1 MSDIMARAYR
11 MKFLGSMAI
20 LLLVACRSAQGDAA
34 DDERALTKLVQDL
47 NVALAKADMGFL
59 ERALHK
65 DFVLT
70 NSKGTIEDRAAYL
83 ANRKTG
89 RIQYESR
96 KSDELRV
103 RVYGDCAIVTGRD
116 IEKGKDQKGAV
127 EGQFRW
133 TRVFLRQ
140 DGRWQLVTAQFSP
153 VVGP

>member
-1 MSDIMARAYR
+1 MTDIKARAYR
-11 MKFLGSMAI
+11 MKFLGLMAI
-20 LLLVACRSAQGDAA
+20 LLLVACRSAQG

-89 RIQYESR
+89 RIQYESK

-103 RVYGDCAIVTGRD
+103 RVYANCAIVTGRD

-133 TRVFLRQ
+133 TRVFLQQ

-153 VVGP
+153 VVDP